1 MRTEDCR
8 LREFKLES
16 GYRAVSLENQFVSIT
31 LLPEKGADIYS
42 LVYKPKK
49 MDVLWKAP
57 WGLKK
62 TGTGIPTA
70 GSNTEI
76 VWMDHYEGGWQ
87 EILPNGGNACVYKG
101 APLNFHGEASTLP
114 WDYTV
119 IRKSSSRITV
129 EFTVR
134 LYRSPFLL
142 RRSVT
147 IEKNLPGVLLDE
159 TLLNEAEEDMHFMW
173 GHHPALGQ
181 PFLSGDCR
189 VHARARTFRTFEAE
203 NTPPCRIPGGTSS
216 AWPIALGKDGQSVDL
231 SIVPSAANRT
241 SEMGYLCDLEEG
253 WYGITNQKLG
263 FGFGLA
269 WPKEIFRY
277 LWFWQELR
285 GSFGYP
291 WYGRCYVM
299 AMEPFTSI
307 PGTGLAEAVAG
318 GIAPML
324 APGAKLQANL
334 AAVFYE
340 GSGEVESISIDG
352 NAKLHSTNPRSARK
366 RQSK

>member
-8 LREFKLES
+8 LREFKLKS
-16 GYRAVSLENQFVSIT
+16 GYHAVSLENQFVSIT
-31 LLPEKGADIYS
+31 LLPEKGADICS

-57 WGLKK
+57 WGMKK
-62 TGTGIPTA
+62 IGTGMATA
-70 GSNTEI
+70 GSNTEV

-87 EILPNGGNACVYKG
+87 EIFPNGGNACVYRG

-119 IRKSSSRITV
+119 VRKSSSRITV
-129 EFTVR
+129 EFLVR

-142 RRSVT
+142 RRSLT
-147 IEKNLPGVLLDE
+147 IEKNLPAVIFDA
-159 TLLNEAEEDMHFMW
+159 TLLNEAEEEMHFMW
-173 GHHPALGQ
+173 GQHPALGQ

-189 VHARARTFRTFEAE
+189 IHARARTFCTYKAE
-203 NTPPCRIPGGTSS
+203 NTPPSRIPGGTSS
-216 AWPIALGKDGQSVDL
+216 AWPMAIGKDGQSVDL
-231 SIVPSAANRT
+231 SVVPGPEVRV

-269 WPKEIFRY
+269 WPKEVFRY

-299 AMEPFTSI
+299 AVEPFTSI
-307 PGTGLAEAVAG
+307 PGTGLAEAVAAG
-318 GIAPML
+318 TAPVL
-324 APGAKLQANL
+324 GAGEKLQANL

-340 GSGEVESISIDG
+340 GSGEVENISVDG
-352 NAKLHSTNPRSARK
+352 SVQIRSTHSG
-366 RQSK
+366 